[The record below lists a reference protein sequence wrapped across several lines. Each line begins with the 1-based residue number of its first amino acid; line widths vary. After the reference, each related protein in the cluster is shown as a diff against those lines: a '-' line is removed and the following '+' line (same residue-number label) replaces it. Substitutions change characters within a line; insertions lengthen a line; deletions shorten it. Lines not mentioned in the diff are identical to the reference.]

1 MGILGNLAGN
11 LADMALDAI
20 QNASLQ
26 NAVMAGIVFDHTK
39 YGGLSIDIGFEVLE
53 AIGKCI
59 NVRTNINKGKTWDF
73 YVGTSEDG
81 GNAFVIQNKDIVV
94 RYSVLVREWDEP
106 IHYGIEFFG
115 KDAGILA
122 QKVVSILDSFDCS
135 NIHYVWEPLP
145 FQFRYWINSVEPNLE
160 EDTSDED
167 LKKFLKSQGL
177 KKHGDIFIK
186 GDLKDLGILMTK
198 WKNIFEE
205 NNDLSHVTSN
215 MFDKN
220 KLYIDEKM
228 REEKNVTSI
237 TDGTSAISYY
247 CDSANEVLGYFKN
260 QSKKSLMFQYVEDI
274 DYSYM
279 QMLFTDETIPGS
291 LESIVLVPENIEISD
306 LEIFLEEIEDSGIE
320 VPNSFSDYFNNFK
333 ETLRILEETLKS
345 NERTESGSDDLGDFL
360 DNLTDKLENAFN
372 VLELDEEEDTTL
384 EDVKKAYRNLSK
396 EFHPDKMSGLTP
408 KMRQIAEAKMQEL
421 NEAYEF
427 LCKYFEMTDSDD
439 DIGD

>member
-26 NAVMAGIVFDHTK
+26 NAVMAGIVFRHDHFSYTSIRNNIVQGILGALGLYIGVNISAKNRGKAWDVYLADTDEEKAWDAFVLTNGDVVIK
-39 YGGLSIDIGFEVLE
+39 YGLYGM
-53 AIGKCI
+53 ANC
-59 NVRTNINKGKTWDF
+59 
-73 YVGTSEDG
+73 
-81 GNAFVIQNKDIVV
+81 
-94 RYSVLVREWDEP
+94 
-106 IHYGIEFFG
+106 GIEISG
-115 KDAGILA
+115 ANAGILA
-122 QKVVSILDSFDCS
+122 QKTVPILEEFDCY
-135 NIHYVWEPLP
+135 NIQYVTEKIP
-145 FQFRYWINSVEPNLE
+145 FHQDSWMNSVESYLE
-160 EDTSDED
+160 GDTSDED

-186 GDLKDLGILMTK
+186 GDLKDFDALICK
-198 WKNIFEE
+198 WNEIFEKNSNLE
-205 NNDLSHVTSN
+205 NITTHL
-215 MFDKN
+215 FDKT
-220 KLYIDEKM
+220 KLYFDEKM
-228 REEKNVTSI
+228 SNEQDALI
-237 TDGTSAISYY
+237 FTDGESAISYK
-247 CDSANEVLGYFKN
+247 DNLLGYFKKN
-260 QSKKSLMFQYVEDI
+260 PNKSLIFQYVEDI

-279 QMLFTDETIPGS
+279 QMLFTDETISGS

-306 LEIFLEEIEDSGIE
+306 FEIFLESIEDSGIE
-320 VPNSFSDYFNNFK
+320 VPCSFSDYFNNFK
-333 ETLRILEETLKS
+333 ETLRILEEALKS
-345 NERTESGSDDLGDFL
+345 NEKTKSGSDDLGDFL

-372 VLELDEEEDTTL
+372 VLELDEDEEDTTL

-408 KMRQIAEAKMQEL
+408 KMRQIAEEKMQEL